1 MAVALS
7 VEAFGVVVAV
17 VVAGF
22 VVRAAVVA
30 SVAGADL
37 RVFETWTAASAVVA
51 AAAAAETMTLGIVAI
66 G

>member
-37 RVFETWTAASAVVA
+37 RVFATLTAASAAVA

>member
-37 RVFETWTAASAVVA
+37 RVFATLTAASAV
-51 AAAAAETMTLGIVAI
+51 AAAAAEAMTLGIVAI